1 METKEL
7 EKLDKINEEKKLTSD
22 IKDKIAKK
30 ALNNFLIALDIL
42 LLFIILMITARN
54 LPKETSILICKIVS
68 VVLFIFTLI
77 LFEIAYKKDDDEIC
91 INGIEMLAL
100 SLITLLTPYT
110 FIQKPN
116 NFSLIVGV
124 YFTIYYIIKNFI
136 IYKKE
141 KNKYLRQINDIMQIV
156 KRESKDSFVKEHNEK
171 MRTKEA
177 KKERKKVGRPKK
189 VSN

>member
-1 METKEL
+1 MKTKEL

-30 ALNNFLIALDIL
+30 ALNNFLITLDIL

-54 LPKETSILICKIVS
+54 LPRETSILIYKISS

-91 INGIEMLAL
+91 VNGIEMLAL

-116 NFSLIVGV
+116 TFSLIVGV

-141 KNKYLRQINDIMQIV
+141 KNKYLREKNDIMQIV
-156 KRESKDSFVKEHNEK
+156 KKESKDSFVKEHNEK
-171 MRTKEA
+171 IRTKEA